1 MVALLKKLGVDYVL
15 DTAFTADLTIVEE
28 ASELIER
35 VVNKTKSLPQ
45 FTSCCTAKKFE
56 IRRNEMNS
64 AGKYLGIDSLTFSF
78 HYVKIHRSSYFF
90 ILVFHFITMC

>member
-1 MVALLKKLGVDYVL
+1 MGIDLKN
-15 DTAFTADLTIVEE
+15 IVN
-28 ASELIER
+28 
-35 VVNKTKSLPQ
+35 VCVTP
-45 FTSCCTAKKFE
+45 CTAQKFE

-78 HYVKIHRSSYFF
+78 HYVKMCVSSYFF

>member
-1 MVALLKKLGVDYVL
+1 MFNTIGMQGPTIKTYFAKKMGIDLKN
-15 DTAFTADLTIVEE
+15 IVNVCVT
-28 ASELIER
+28 L
-35 VVNKTKSLPQ
+35 
-45 FTSCCTAKKFE
+45 CTAQRFE

-78 HYVKIHRSSYFF
+78 HYVKMHRSSYFF